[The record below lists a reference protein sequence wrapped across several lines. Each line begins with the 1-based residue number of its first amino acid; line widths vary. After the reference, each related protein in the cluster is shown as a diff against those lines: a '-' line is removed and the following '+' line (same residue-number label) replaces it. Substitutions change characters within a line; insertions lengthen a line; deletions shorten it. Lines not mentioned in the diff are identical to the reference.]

1 MTTIVPTPGMVAICP
16 AVNVPVTPK
25 TVNCVTVIG
34 LPSGSES
41 FVKTFPEIG
50 VSSGVTKLSS
60 FTVIGESLTAV
71 TVIANVPVSV
81 PPSPS
86 LMVYVI
92 TGTVPFQLAFGVK
105 TYVPFALTT
114 IVPTPG
120 MVAVVP
126 AG

>member
-1 MTTIVPTPGMVAICP
+1 M
-16 AVNVPVTPK
+16 
-25 TVNCVTVIG
+25 
-34 LPSGSES
+34 
-41 FVKTFPEIG
+41 
-50 VSSGVTKLSS
+50 SS
-60 FTVIGESLTAV
+60 FTAIGESLTAV

-86 LMVYVI
+86 LTVYVI